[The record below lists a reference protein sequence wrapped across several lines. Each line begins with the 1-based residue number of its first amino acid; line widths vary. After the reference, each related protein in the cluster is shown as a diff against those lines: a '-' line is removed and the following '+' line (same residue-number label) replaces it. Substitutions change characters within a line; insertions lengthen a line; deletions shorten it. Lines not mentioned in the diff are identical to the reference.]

1 MAASSERWAARA
13 ALLATLAG
21 GPLAACGSSADL
33 VIGSNP
39 LPAGGAAAAA
49 EAGASSA
56 DGGAAGNAMGG
67 MADVA
72 GLGGGAEAGAPEA
85 GADSCDPSDVA
96 PDGSLAHR
104 YSFDGNGTAAIDSIR
119 SANGQLLDAPPPT
132 NICTGSAVAPP
143 GAVLDGNGRLV
154 LDGCKGY
161 VNLPN
166 DLTKGMTDITIM
178 TWAKW
183 AGGAAFQR
191 YFDFGVGDGE
201 DTTTGQGASF
211 FTVSTAGTDNTQLQL
226 SVRQSATLP
235 VLELRTMIDMNDKV
249 EHQVVGVFSSNAYVE
264 LYLDGA
270 RLDHQPITFQ
280 LSDISGLNEWIGR
293 SQWNSDHTFGG
304 TVNEFRIYDQ
314 ALSACAIRAMYDKGP
329 ELL

>member
-1 MAASSERWAARA
+1 M
-13 ALLATLAG
+13 
-21 GPLAACGSSADL
+21 
-33 VIGSNP
+33 
-39 LPAGGAAAAA
+39 GGAAPV
-49 EAGASSA
+49 G
-56 DGGAAGNAMGG
+56 
-67 MADVA
+67 
-72 GLGGGAEAGAPEA
+72 GLGGLGGLGDAGAPEA
-85 GADSCDPSDVA
+85 GANDCDPLDVA
-96 PDGSLAHR
+96 PNGSLVHR
-104 YSFDGNGTAAIDSIR
+104 YSFDGNGTEAIDSIGG
-119 SANGQLLDAPPPT
+119 ANGQLLDAPTPT
-132 NICTGSAVAPP
+132 NICTGSAVTPP

-166 DLTKGMTDITIM
+166 DLTKSLSDLTIV

-226 SVRQSATLP
+226 SVRQAPNLS
-235 VLELRTMIDMNDKV
+235 VLSLRTMIDMNDKT

-264 LYLDGA
+264 LYLDGTQ
-270 RLDHQPITFQ
+270 LDHQPITFP
-280 LSDISGLNEWIGR
+280 LSSISGLNEWIGR
-293 SQWNSDHTFGG
+293 SQWASDHTFGG
-304 TVNEFRIYDQ
+304 TVNEFRIYDR
-314 ALSACAIRAMYDKGP
+314 ALSACAIRALYEKGP